1 MTEQPHL
8 SSEAVTDSA
17 QPNTNVWRNEVHSR
31 VSRFRTRRGRRIEGA
46 FTMRFPFPAPEPVS
60 TTEAAEVQ
68 AHSPEPEI
76 VDERVGEVAPETE
89 TASISVLTEEP
100 PQFTPQSVMAAS
112 EMSDDVAPPQFPPV
126 EPEPLPAPQ
135 PRPTPRRKIIA
146 FPRQTGTS
154 EAVHRLAD
162 SVLPEQ
168 PRILDVPEELEAFPT
183 TPFLDGLQFG
193 PATQM
198 PSDPAEHIDLPYRP
212 VSILPRIFAAL
223 LDCSLVAIAV
233 AIFALIAHK
242 MLPNLVFTKP
252 VRLTAA
258 LVPVLFWAVYQYVL
272 LVYGGKTAG
281 MRMAGTRL
289 RTFKGAP
296 PSLRHRRNR
305 VLGLY
310 FSTAS
315 LIMGLLWA
323 LVDVDALCW
332 HDRLSRTYLTKRE
345 Q

>member
-1 MTEQPHL
+1 
-8 SSEAVTDSA
+8 
-17 QPNTNVWRNEVHSR
+17 
-31 VSRFRTRRGRRIEGA
+31 
-46 FTMRFPFPAPEPVS
+46 MRFPFPALEPVA

-68 AHSPEPEI
+68 AQSPEHEI
-76 VDERVGEVAPETE
+76 MDEKVDEVAATTE
-89 TASISVLTEEP
+89 TASIPVLVEES

-112 EMSDDVAPPQFPPV
+112 EISDEVALPQLSAV
-126 EPEPLPAPQ
+126 EPEPLPAVQ
-135 PRPTPRRKIIA
+135 PRPTPKRKIIA

-154 EAVHRLAD
+154 EVVHRLAD
-162 SVLPEQ
+162 PVLPEQ

-183 TPFLDGLQFG
+183 TPFLDGLEFG
-193 PATQM
+193 PATQT
-198 PSDPAEHIDLPYRP
+198 PPGPTEHVDLPYRP
-212 VSILPRIFAAL
+212 VSILPRIYAAL
-223 LDCSLVAIAV
+223 MDCSLVAIAIT
-233 AIFALIAHK
+233 IFAFIAHK

-258 LVPVLFWAVYQYVL
+258 LVPVLFWAIYQYIL

-281 MRMAGTRL
+281 MQMAGIRL
-289 RTFKGAP
+289 KTFKGAP

-315 LIMGLLWA
+315 LVMGLLWA

-345 Q
+345 

>member
-1 MTEQPHL
+1 
-8 SSEAVTDSA
+8 
-17 QPNTNVWRNEVHSR
+17 
-31 VSRFRTRRGRRIEGA
+31 
-46 FTMRFPFPAPEPVS
+46 MRFPFPALDPVA

-68 AHSPEPEI
+68 AQSPEPEI
-76 VDERVGEVAPETE
+76 IDKRTAEAAATTE
-89 TASISVLTEEP
+89 TAPAPVWTEEP
-100 PQFTPQSVMAAS
+100 PQSTPQSVMAAS
-112 EMSDDVAPPQFPPV
+112 ETTDPVAPPHLSGSA
-126 EPEPLPAPQ
+126 PEPLPAVQ
-135 PRPTPRRKIIA
+135 PRPTPKRKVIA
-146 FPRQTGTS
+146 FPRQMGTS
-154 EAVHRLAD
+154 EALHRLAD
-162 SVLPEQ
+162 PVQPEQ

-193 PATQM
+193 PGTETL
-198 PSDPAEHIDLPYRP
+198 PSPTERIDLPYRP

-223 LDCSLVAIAV
+223 MDCSLVAVAV
-233 AIFALIAHK
+233 TIFALIAYK

-252 VRLTAA
+252 ARLTAA
-258 LVPVLFWAVYQYVL
+258 LVPVLFWAIYHYVF

-281 MRMAGTRL
+281 MQMAGIRL

-315 LIMGLLWA
+315 LVMGLLWA

-332 HDRLSRTYLTKRE
+332 HDRLSRTYLTRRE